1 MNFSMMLVIIWI
13 AEMAKW
19 WNQGR
24 PYSIRLSLW
33 PGDDSVNA
41 IDSIAMQLC
50 HKAGMEFLVAD
61 LDVAR
66 MEIAVDILGVGLY
79 LDADLAVIAA
89 DVGAMIVDD
98 SVIVVMLM

>member
-1 MNFSMMLVIIWI
+1 
-13 AEMAKW
+13 
-19 WNQGR
+19 
-24 PYSIRLSLW
+24 
-33 PGDDSVNA
+33 
-41 IDSIAMQLC
+41 MQLC

-66 MEIAVDILGVGLY
+66 MEIVVDILGVGLY

-89 DVGAMIVDD
+89 DVVAMIVDD